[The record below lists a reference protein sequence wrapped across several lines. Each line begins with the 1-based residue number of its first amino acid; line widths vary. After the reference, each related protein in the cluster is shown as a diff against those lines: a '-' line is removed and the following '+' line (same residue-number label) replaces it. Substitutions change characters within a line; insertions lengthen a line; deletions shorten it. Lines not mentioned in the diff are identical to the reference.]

1 MEGLLVDVVD
11 LVEVGVADV
20 VVPLG
25 SHVVEL
31 LGEFLGVIGLNELF
45 VHEDYFVVKLGILVD
60 FA

>member
-1 MEGLLVDVVD
+1 MVYVVD

-20 VVPLG
+20 VVPLCG
-25 SHVVEL
+25 HVVEL